1 MSNHNY
7 SKYSNNK
14 KNKNP
19 DTQKNGLIV
28 DDLVPETPVEVK
40 MEVDAVEVVETVCLP
55 EAVTGTVTN
64 CAKLNV
70 RAAANRDAKVL
81 TVVDANTVLKIDTS
95 KSDNNWLCVETNDG
109 VIGYCMRQYVDAKL

>member
-28 DDLVPETPVEVK
+28 DDLVPETQVEVK
-40 MEVDAVEVVETVCLP
+40 MEVDAVEVVETVSLP
-55 EAVTGTVTN
+55 EAVTGTVID